1 MLPQLPISGLGMLLM
16 LFIQYGIVASSLP
29 KVGYIKGT
37 DLWLVGCTI
46 LIMIPTIES
55 TAVGYMSRKAG
66 GVDKNMKFGKKE
78 MSVRK
83 FVDVLD
89 AIFRYSLIVITGFS
103 VVGYFVMNTIL
114 LW

>member
-1 MLPQLPISGLGMLLM
+1 MLLM

-37 DLWLVGCTI
+37 DLWLVGCII

-55 TAVGYMSRKAG
+55 TAVGYLSRKAG
-66 GVDKNMKFGKKE
+66 GIDKNMKFGKKE
-78 MSVRK
+78 MTVRK

-89 AIFRYSLIVITGFS
+89 AVCRYSLIVITILA
-103 VVGYFVMNTIL
+103 VVGYFLINTVV